1 MLLFKHSWRNQLL
14 HLSLNL
20 TSRSIWVWLPIERT
34 NLGLLG
40 HLWVINLPFLVNS
53 NLRYIDVQLRIIVSF
68 FDRRSLTLFGWF
80 YWLFGVFELSGA
92 NHLRCHKLLLNRRI
106 FIRLDDFVELSFN
119 VHKRIL
125 KLVLVPRWP
134 IDVAILEFSALEFLL
149 ILTIVVF
156 GVIKASIFSILFNLV
171 QNIDAFS
178 DRLQSILLTV
188 LLPRGFLDNVSLV
201 LDWFLLVVIFSPV
214 VIFVHN
220 RVLALFF
227 RVVEIVLEGYMV
239 FSLFLYVIDA
249 IGSIRAVTTIIRN
262 EVVRVDI
269 FVELSILGVVG
280 YFRQVTD

>member
-1 MLLFKHSWRNQLL
+1 M
-14 HLSLNL
+14 
-20 TSRSIWVWLPIERT
+20 
-34 NLGLLG
+34 
-40 HLWVINLPFLVNS
+40 
-53 NLRYIDVQLRIIVSF
+53 
-68 FDRRSLTLFGWF
+68 
-80 YWLFGVFELSGA
+80 
-92 NHLRCHKLLLNRRI
+92 
-106 FIRLDDFVELSFN
+106 
-119 VHKRIL
+119 
-125 KLVLVPRWP
+125 
-134 IDVAILEFSALEFLL
+134 
-149 ILTIVVF
+149 
-156 GVIKASIFSILFNLV
+156 
-171 QNIDAFS
+171 
-178 DRLQSILLTV
+178 
-188 LLPRGFLDNVSLV
+188 SLV